1 MQVSPDVMEEHASAV
16 DAAVAAL
23 RYGSVNIN
31 VASMLGFC
39 VPRLTWG
46 AFPGNP
52 ITVRPCPGRHAVVL
66 ACNHRLMVAW
76 AVLGFLLSCKWQQK
90 SGPPKS
96 WPKQR
101 PCFRMAVCSF
111 LFEHREWCVS

>member
-1 MQVSPDVMEEHASAV
+1 MACERVGESAAPRPCDSRVAIQVYIMVEECDVGAGKCPAVQVSPDVMEEHASAV

-52 ITVRPCPGRHAVVL
+52 VTARPCPGQHAVVWL
-66 ACNHRLMVAW
+66 QC
-76 AVLGFLLSCKWQQK
+76 
-90 SGPPKS
+90 
-96 WPKQR
+96 
-101 PCFRMAVCSF
+101 
-111 LFEHREWCVS
+111 

>member
-1 MQVSPDVMEEHASAV
+1 MRGLLEGAGPCSCVLRVAIQAHVYVTREGCCGRIGKCPVAQVSPDVMEEHASAV

-52 ITVRPCPGRHAVVL
+52 ITARPCPGQHAVV
-66 ACNHRLMVAW
+66 CM
-76 AVLGFLLSCKWQQK
+76 Q
-90 SGPPKS
+90 
-96 WPKQR
+96 
-101 PCFRMAVCSF
+101 
-111 LFEHREWCVS
+111 

>member
-1 MQVSPDVMEEHASAV
+1 MRGVWEFAGPCSCVLRIATQAPVYVTKEGCCGWIGKCPAVQVSPDVMEEHASAV

-52 ITVRPCPGRHAVVL
+52 ITARPRPGRMMWSAS
-66 ACNHRLMVAW
+66 
-76 AVLGFLLSCKWQQK
+76 LLT
-90 SGPPKS
+90 
-96 WPKQR
+96 
-101 PCFRMAVCSF
+101 
-111 LFEHREWCVS
+111 